1 MAQPKNRKPMGPP
14 GHGGGMAPG
23 EKAKDFK
30 GTIKKLLA
38 YMGNYKIAIIIVM
51 IFAVG
56 STIFAV
62 VGPKILGKATT
73 ELF

>member
-30 GTIKKLLA
+30 GLQGGLSSSCKHFD
-38 YMGNYKIAIIIVM
+38 G
-51 IFAVG
+51 
-56 STIFAV
+56 
-62 VGPKILGKATT
+62 
-73 ELF
+73 